1 MSGVTEIVRYA
12 VKNRIVEDF
21 GHNFFFGAQFR
32 SRKFWR
38 IGSQNA
44 GFRSQGVGV
53 QLWVLY
59 YCQGGEPRF

>member
-12 VKNRIVEDF
+12 VKNGIVEDF
-21 GHNFFFGAQFR
+21 GHNIFLGAQFR

-44 GFRSQGVGV
+44 GFRSHGVGV
-53 QLWVLY
+53 QLGVLD
-59 YCQGGEPRF
+59 YCQGGEPQF